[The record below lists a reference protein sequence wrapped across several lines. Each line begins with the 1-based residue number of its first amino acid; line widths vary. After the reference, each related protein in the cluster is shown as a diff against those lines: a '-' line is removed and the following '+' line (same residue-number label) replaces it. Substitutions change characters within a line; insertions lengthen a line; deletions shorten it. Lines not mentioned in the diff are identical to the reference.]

1 MIVKGTN
8 DIANKILGNL
18 VELSPV
24 LFQEM
29 KEEEPKPVPTVPP
42 APKSSKKVLLDP
54 GHSEGEA
61 GARSNDGTAE
71 EEDLNRLQAQIIK
84 ARLKAAGIE
93 CDIVDPMVD
102 NLTAIGQSAKGY
114 YLFLSLHHNKY
125 EGGSDPGTETFVL
138 PGADDNT
145 RKFAQAIQSSVVKA
159 LRTQDRG
166 VKEAGWQVTRVA
178 DQYSSGP
185 AILVESYFLNPYS
198 KVTAVSLSTKAAEAM
213 SAALVSLLL

>member
-29 KEEEPKPVPTVPP
+29 KEESPKPVPP
-42 APKSSKKVLLDP
+42 APKPSKRVLLDP

-102 NLTAIGQSAKGY
+102 DLTAIGQKAQGY

-125 EGGSDPGTETFVL
+125 AGGSDPGTETFVL
-138 PGADDNT
+138 PGADATT
-145 RKFAQAIQSSVVKA
+145 RKFAQALQSAIVKA
-159 LRTQDRG
+159 LGTTDRG
-166 VKEAGWQVTRVA
+166 VKETSWQVIRVA
-178 DQYSSGP
+178 DQYSTGP
-185 AILVESYFLNPYS
+185 AILVESYFLNHYTKAQAEERS
-198 KVTAVSLSTKAAEAM
+198 AKAAEAI
-213 SAALVSLLL
+213 SKAVIEKLS

>member
-29 KEEEPKPVPTVPP
+29 KEESPKPVPP
-42 APKSSKKVLLDP
+42 APKPSKRVLLDP

-102 NLTAIGQSAKGY
+102 DLTAIGQKAQGY

-125 EGGSDPGTETFVL
+125 AGGSDPGTETFVL
-138 PGADDNT
+138 PGASANT
-145 RKFAQAIQSSVVKA
+145 RKFAQAIQFAVVKA
-159 LRTQDRG
+159 LGTQDRG
-166 VKEAGWQVTRVA
+166 VKEANWQVIKVA
-178 DQYSSGP
+178 DQYSTGP
-185 AILVESYFLNPYS
+185 AILVESYFLNPHN
-198 KVTAVSLSTKAAEAM
+198 KNTAISLSTYAAEAM
-213 SAALVSLLL
+213 AAALVPLLS